1 MNLSS
6 FFLFPLPTIPPAFHL
21 DASRSAGAG
30 QPHFPHRLLLRIP
43 IPQSSLPHL
52 LLLMHPSPPTYVAAA
67 AAATARFLQGSGK
80 MGRSRQPLRIWGEG
94 WRRRRAREEPEGMG
108 EGRRG
113 RLRRGRF
120 DGVLLSC
127 GSGRSLGDRDGRAS
141 GMRETREGYFLLRFL
156 RVAR

>member
-6 FFLFPLPTIPPAFHL
+6 FFFLSPLPTIPPAFHL

-94 WRRRRAREEPEGMG
+94 WRRRRARGEREGMG
-108 EGRRG
+108 ERRRG
-113 RLRRGRF
+113 RL